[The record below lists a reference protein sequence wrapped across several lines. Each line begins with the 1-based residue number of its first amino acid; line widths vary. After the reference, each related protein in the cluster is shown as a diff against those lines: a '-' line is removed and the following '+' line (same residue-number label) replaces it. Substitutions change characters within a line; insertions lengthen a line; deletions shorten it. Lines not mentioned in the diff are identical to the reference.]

1 MPGTR
6 ASRSEM
12 AYPKQ
17 GFVSAQ
23 LRLVREMKP
32 LAWLIVLV
40 SVVFLILGVT
50 VKAVD
55 FLLGVAPILLVV
67 AVVLLILNRSGG
79 HRIPR

>member
-1 MPGTR
+1 
-6 ASRSEM
+6 M

-23 LRLVREMKP
+23 LRLVRVMKP

>member
-1 MPGTR
+1 
-6 ASRSEM
+6 
-12 AYPKQ
+12 
-17 GFVSAQ
+17 
-23 LRLVREMKP
+23 MKP